1 MGQTEAILEYMRQ
14 NGSITPLEAL
24 HHCGCFRLGARI
36 FDLKDMGIP
45 IETVMVYENQNG
57 KRTKYARYWLREKA

>member
-1 MGQTEAILEYMRQ
+1 MGQLEAILEYMRK

-36 FDLKDMGIP
+36 FDLKDMGVP

-57 KRTKYARYWLREKA
+57 KRTKYAKYWLREKA